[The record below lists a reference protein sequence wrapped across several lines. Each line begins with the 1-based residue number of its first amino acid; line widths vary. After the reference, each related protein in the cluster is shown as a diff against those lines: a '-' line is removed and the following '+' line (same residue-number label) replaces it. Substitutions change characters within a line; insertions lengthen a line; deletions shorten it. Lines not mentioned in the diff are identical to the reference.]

1 MRKIIV
7 TANITL
13 DGVMQAPMGSDEDTS
28 GAFKYGGWTAL
39 NADAKSGKAVQK
51 EMNQTADFLL
61 GRKTFEVFAS
71 FWPEHAT
78 MWPSIINGTKY
89 VLSKTIKNADTI
101 AFGWKNIVF
110 LESVEDIKQLK
121 ISEGF
126 DIQVWGSTQVI
137 HLLLENGL
145 VDKPHLRIFPLIL
158 GKGKKLFDNG
168 AIPIA
173 FTLTENIVTS
183 KGVIIA
189 HYERSGEVSPT
200 ETAQGLID
208 KYLKS

>member
-7 TANITL
+7 TTNVTL

-39 NADAKSGKAVQK
+39 NADAITGKAVQK
-51 EMNQTADFLL
+51 EMNQTADYLL
-61 GRKTFEVFAS
+61 GRKTFEIFTS
-71 FWPEHAT
+71 FWPTHAS
-78 MWPSIINGTKY
+78 MWPGINDGTKY
-89 VLSKTIKNADTI
+89 ILSKTIKNSD
-101 AFGWKNIVF
+101 WKNTVF
-110 LESVEDIKQLK
+110 LESLEDIKQLK
-121 ISEGF
+121 ISEGS
-126 DIQVWGSTQVI
+126 DIQVWGSSELT

-145 VDKPHLRIFPLIL
+145 VDELHLRIFPVIL

-168 AIPIA
+168 AVPTA
-173 FTLTENIVTS
+173 FTLTENVVTS

-189 HYERSGEVSPT
+189 RYKRAGDVFPSGI
-200 ETAQGLID
+200 AQTLID

>member
-7 TANITL
+7 TTNVTL

-39 NADAKSGKAVQK
+39 NADAITGKAVQK
-51 EMNQTADFLL
+51 EMSQTADYLL
-61 GRKTFEVFAS
+61 GRKTFEIFTS
-71 FWPEHAT
+71 FWPTHAS
-78 MWPSIINGTKY
+78 MWPGINDGTKY
-89 VLSKTIKNADTI
+89 ILSKTIKNSD
-101 AFGWKNIVF
+101 WKNTVF
-110 LESVEDIKQLK
+110 LESLEDIKQLK
-121 ISEGF
+121 ISEGS
-126 DIQVWGSTQVI
+126 DIQVWGSSELT

-145 VDKPHLRIFPLIL
+145 VDELHLRIFPVIL

-168 AIPIA
+168 AVPTA
-173 FTLTENIVTS
+173 FTLTENVVTS

-189 HYERSGEVSPT
+189 HYKRAGDVFPS
-200 ETAQGLID
+200 ETAQTLID